1 MLILSNEEIE
11 SFLTIDTCIDA
22 LEGAYKSW
30 EKGTAINRPRTD
42 LVMPSPSESGVYALE
57 STG

>member
-11 SFLTIDTCIDA
+11 SFLSIKTCIDA
-22 LEGAYKSW
+22 LENAYRSW

-42 LVMPSPSESGVYALE
+42 LVIRVWRLRL
-57 STG
+57 